1 MDSFDIRSG
10 PWTADQ
16 IDAHLRSATIPIR
29 LASSGTFPLVQS
41 LWFTFDGTALWCAT
55 PRDSLLSKRLVRAN
69 GIGFEIAG
77 DTPPYF
83 GVRGTGRA
91 QLLPLDAAAVLVQL
105 IDKYLG
111 DRTVPLAKWLLSRLD
126 EEVAIRIDSLTVTS
140 WDYSARM

>member
-10 PWTADQ
+10 PWSADQ

-29 LASSGTFPLVQS
+29 LASSGTYPLVQS

-55 PRDSLLSKRLVRAN
+55 PRDSVLSKRLVRAN
-69 GIGFEIAG
+69 GIGFEIAA
-77 DTPPYF
+77 DTPPYL

-140 WDYSARM
+140 WDYSSRM

>member
-10 PWTADQ
+10 PWSANQ

-55 PRDSLLSKRLVRAN
+55 PRDSVLSKRLSRAN
-69 GIGFEIAG
+69 GIGFEVAA

-91 QLLPLDAAAVLVQL
+91 QLLPADAATVLPRL

-111 DRTVPLAKWLLSRLD
+111 DQTAPLAKWLLSRLD
-126 EEVAIRIDSLTVTS
+126 EEVAIRIDSLALSS

>member
-10 PWTADQ
+10 PWSANQ

-55 PRDSLLSKRLVRAN
+55 PRDSVLSKRLSRAN
-69 GIGFEIAG
+69 GIGFEVAA

-91 QLLPLDAAAVLVQL
+91 HLLPSDAATVLPQL

-111 DRTVPLAKWLLSRLD
+111 DQTVPLAKWLLSRLD
-126 EEVAIRIDSLTVTS
+126 EEVAIRIDSLTLSS

>member
-1 MDSFDIRSG
+1 MESFDIRSG
-10 PWTADQ
+10 PWSADQ

-29 LASSGTFPLVQS
+29 LASLGTYPLVQS

-55 PRDSLLSKRLVRAN
+55 PRDSVLLKRLSRAN

-91 QLLPLDAAAVLVQL
+91 QLLPSDAATVLPQL

-111 DRTVPLAKWLLSRLD
+111 DQTVPLAKWLLSRLD
-126 EEVAIRIDSLTVTS
+126 EEVAIRIDSLTLTS
-140 WDYSARM
+140 WDYSSRM